1 MEMFLKLNRNC
12 IPSNVSLNILD
23 FISNLEKLYTV
34 MKYLNIPMKVTDL
47 TLKLFTNSQCNG
59 PSV

>member
-23 FISNLEKLYTV
+23 FISNLKKLYTV